1 MSAKDER
8 SGVAADRHSLGFAES
23 VKNAFSFLAENFGF
37 RERVAAA
44 TLVRYESDKMF
55 LNVYHGRQSYELGV
69 EVGCLHDAEAYR
81 YRLPEVLGAFL
92 GGVRH
97 QNAYYFQASDRGS
110 VRRCAE
116 AAASLVEQ
124 HYGAVLE
131 GDPLA
136 LKRLEAFTS
145 GRNDEYTREVV
156 QRPTR
161 DSAERAWQGKDYST
175 VVELYGSIRS
185 DLTPV
190 ERKRLEYAEKQARAR

>member
-23 VKNAFSFLAENFGF
+23 VKNAFSFLAANFHVA
-37 RERVAAA
+37 EAAA
-44 TLVRYESDKMF
+44 TFVRYESDKMF
-55 LNVYHGRQSYELGV
+55 LNVYHGRQSYEVGV

-92 GGVRH
+92 GEARH
-97 QNAYYFQASDRGS
+97 QNDYYFQASDRDG
-110 VRRCAE
+110 VRRCVE

-131 GDPLA
+131 ADPFA
-136 LKRLEAFTS
+136 LKRVKTFTS
-145 GRNDEYTREVV
+145 ERNDEYTREVV
-156 QRPTR
+156 QQPTR
-161 DSAERAWQGKDYST
+161 DSAERAWQEKDYPT
-175 VVELYGSIRS
+175 VAQLYGSIRS

-190 ERKRLEYAEKQARAR
+190 ERKRMEYAEKQIRA